1 MSVFNLLYRNS
12 FELSSKF
19 DIFSSYFSFIYFLN
33 VFLNVSLTSKNQ
45 NYNETNQDAFLYL
58 LCIISFCAKNI

>member
-19 DIFSSYFSFIYFLN
+19 DIFSSYFSFIF
-33 VFLNVSLTSKNQ
+33 FLNVSLTSKNQ

-58 LCIISFCAKNI
+58 LCIISFCAKIYDITS